1 MMYFFGSPNP
11 LLNMDALNLIF
22 DPNIISV
29 GPPKINLGAE
39 IKKYQVRSGKSQW
52 IMSSTQCTKN
62 EINTVE

>member
-1 MMYFFGSPNP
+1 MWMMYFFGSPNP

-39 IKKYQVRSGKSQW
+39 IKKYQVRSGKSH
-52 IMSSTQCTKN
+52 
-62 EINTVE
+62 